1 MTEPEKPG
9 RMGPQ
14 RNVARDRAIVRE
26 YMSGRSLAA
35 VGEKYG
41 LSQSRTHE
49 IVKAW
54 REAFPPEAKEELVVR
69 DSAWLDEK
77 RAEAAELWDMAP
89 VPAYS
94 NGRPIEMPDGS
105 PAWDHSGRIAG
116 LKLALDIQARLSKML
131 GLDAAARS
139 DVSVTVTDESVVERI
154 RAERAA
160 RLAAD
165 ETTRDET

>member
-9 RMGPQ
+9 RQGPQ

-131 GLDAAARS
+131 GLDAAQKVEA
-139 DVSVTVTDESVVERI
+139 TVTSLERE
-154 RAERAA
+154 ATTA
-160 RLAAD
+160 AAD
-165 ETTRDET
+165 AALAFLEGDDGDPTG